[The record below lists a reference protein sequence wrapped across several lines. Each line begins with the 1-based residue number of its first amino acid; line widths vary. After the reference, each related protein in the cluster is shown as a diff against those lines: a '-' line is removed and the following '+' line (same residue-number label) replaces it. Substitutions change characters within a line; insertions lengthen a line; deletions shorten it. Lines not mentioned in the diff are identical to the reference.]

1 MKKNTFAVQRP
12 RKKKRMMAIGLLVIL
27 LLFGFVAARKASA
40 GGENGI
46 LYLYCYG
53 DYYDP
58 LLIEEFEEETGIV
71 VVEDMYDTA
80 EEMYP
85 IIANNS
91 VSYDLIC
98 TSDYMIEKM
107 IDEDL
112 MAPLDKENIPNLANI
127 DPAYLE
133 MSESFDPGNAY
144 SVPHAVGVAGIAYN
158 KEMVG
163 DKVIDSWNDL
173 FDPAFKDQIIMPD
186 SVRDAYMIALRSL
199 GYDQNTENPEEIA
212 EATEK
217 LKEQKPYVYAY
228 ANDAARDYLADGS
241 AAVGVVWNGEY
252 VYTHDLNEDVEFVVP
267 KEGSE
272 FFIDSWAIPKTAE
285 NKENAE
291 KFIDFM
297 CRADN
302 AATNFEY
309 LYYTMPNKAAVE
321 QLDPEV
327 VNDPSIFPT
336 EETVAACDTLR
347 NLPAEVMELYSESWK
362 KVKGSS

>member
-1 MKKNTFAVQRP
+1 MKNDTFAVHKP
-12 RKKKRMMAIGLLVIL
+12 RKRKQKIAIIL
-27 LLFGFVAARKASA
+27 LLILLGLGALAFCSGAS

-58 LLIEEFEEETGIV
+58 LLIEAFEEETGIE

-91 VSYDLIC
+91 VNYDLVC
-98 TSDYMIEKM
+98 TSDYMIERM
-107 IDEDL
+107 IDEGL
-112 MAPLDKENIPNLANI
+112 LAPLDKENIPNLANI

-163 DKVIDSWNDL
+163 DKVIDSWEDL
-173 FDPAFKDQIIMPD
+173 FDPDFANQIIMPD

-336 EETVAACDTLR
+336 EETIAACDTLR